1 VRAVDRQLAEQ
12 PTAGAAG
19 SLDAEMII
27 GFVGSGNMARALAL
41 GFGEPALFTDHGSG
55 RAASLAELV
64 GGEAVGSNRELGERA
79 ELVVLAHKPAQLDA
93 VAREVGAAKAV
104 LSLLGRVTVAQLA
117 GAYPGAQIVRAMPNT
132 ASAIRAGVTC
142 VCGAQLEDVE
152 ALLGRVGMVVR
163 LEERLMDAATAVS
176 GVAPAY
182 VALMAEAWIDA
193 AVGQGIPASQA
204 AALVGGALAGSAALL
219 QARDMDTLG
228 VRREVT
234 SPGGMTARGL
244 RALEHAGLRSAFAD
258 AAAAVAGPS
267 TT

>member
-1 VRAVDRQLAEQ
+1 MV
-12 PTAGAAG
+12 
-19 SLDAEMII
+19 I
-27 GFVGSGNMARALAL
+27 GFIGSGNMARALAL

-55 RAASLAELV
+55 RAAALAALV
-64 GGEAVGSNRELGERA
+64 GGEAVATNRELGERA
-79 ELVVLAHKPAQLDA
+79 QIVVLAHKPAQLDA
-93 VAREVGAAKAV
+93 VAREVGGAPVV
-104 LSLLGRVTVAQLA
+104 LSLLGRVTTEQLA
-117 GAYPGAQIVRAMPNT
+117 AAYPDAQIVRAMPNT

-142 VCGAQLEDVE
+142 VCGEQIEEVE
-152 ALLGRVGMVVR
+152 ALLGRVGTVVR

-182 VALMAEAWIDA
+182 VALVAEAWIDA
-193 AVGQGIPASQA
+193 AVGQGIPAAQA
-204 AALVGGALAGSAALL
+204 ATLVGGALAGSAALL
-219 QARDMDTLG
+219 QAREMDTLG

-244 RALEHAGLRSAFAD
+244 RVLEQAGLRSAFAD

>member
-1 VRAVDRQLAEQ
+1 
-12 PTAGAAG
+12 
-19 SLDAEMII
+19 MII

-258 AAAAVAGPS
+258 AASAVAGPS

>member
-1 VRAVDRQLAEQ
+1 MRAVDRQLAEQ

>member
-1 VRAVDRQLAEQ
+1 MV
-12 PTAGAAG
+12 
-19 SLDAEMII
+19 I

-55 RAASLAELV
+55 RAASLAELL
-64 GGEAVGSNRELGERA
+64 GGEAVSSNRELGERA
-79 ELVVLAHKPAQLDA
+79 ELVVLAHKPAQLEA
-93 VAREVGAAKAV
+93 VASEIGAARIV
-104 LSLLGRVTVAQLA
+104 LSLLGRVTVEQLA

-132 ASAIRAGVTC
+132 ACAIRAGVTC
-142 VCGAQLEDVE
+142 LCGAELPEVE

-182 VALMAEAWIDA
+182 VALVAEAWIDA
-193 AVGQGIPASQA
+193 AVGQGIPAAQA
-204 AALVGGALAGSAALL
+204 AALVGAALVGSAALL
-219 QARDMDTLG
+219 QAREMDTLG

-244 RALEHAGLRSAFAD
+244 RVLEHAGLRSAFAD